1 MFLKFLDNQRI
12 CPWWLTYSF
21 DNPLRHLIHKPEK
34 ILADLVKPGMT
45 VMDIGC
51 GFGFFSIAMAR
62 MVGVSGTV
70 IAVDVQEESL
80 NILLKRAQRAR
91 VANIVKAHLSTTER
105 INYSS
110 QVDFI
115 LSFWMAHEVKDQL
128 AFFKEIIS
136 LLKPGGKY
144 LLAEP
149 TIHVSAAE
157 FDATVKNAIAS
168 GLKLVA
174 EPKVAVSRAKVF
186 TLSNRD

>member
-34 ILADLVKPGMT
+34 ILASLVKPGMT
-45 VMDIGC
+45 AMDIGC

-70 IAVDVQEESL
+70 IAEDVQEESL
-80 NILLKRAQRAR
+80 KVALKRARQAHL
-91 VANIVKAHLSTTER
+91 ANIVKPHLGTIER
-105 INYSS
+105 INYPG

-115 LSFWMAHEVKDQL
+115 LSFWMAHEVKDQPS
-128 AFFKEIIS
+128 FFKEISS

-144 LLAEP
+144 LLVEP
-149 TIHVSAAE
+149 VIHVT
-157 FDATVKNAIAS
+157 ATDFAVTVGNATAN
-168 GLKLVA
+168 GLNPVA
-174 EPKVAVSRAKVF
+174 DHKVAMSRAKLF
-186 TLSNRD
+186 TN

>member
-1 MFLKFLDNQRI
+1 MIFKFLDNQRI
-12 CPWWLTYSF
+12 CPWWMTYSF

-51 GFGFFSIAMAR
+51 GFGFFGIAMAR
-62 MVGVSGTV
+62 LVGINGTV
-70 IAVDVQEESL
+70 IAVDVQEKSL
-80 NILLKRAQRAR
+80 NILLKRAQQAR

-110 QVDFI
+110 PVDFI
-115 LSFWMAHEVKDQL
+115 LSFWMVHEVKDQP
-128 AFFKEIIS
+128 AFFKEIVS

-149 TIHVSAAE
+149 IMHVT
-157 FDATVKNAIAS
+157 ATDFKAMVRNAIAS
-168 GLKLVA
+168 GLKPVA
-174 EPKVAVSRAKVF
+174 DPKIGISRAKVF
-186 TLSNRD
+186 TI

>member
-1 MFLKFLDNQRI
+1 MVFKFLDNQRI

-62 MVGVSGTV
+62 MVGFDGRVV
-70 IAVDVQEESL
+70 AVDVQEKSL
-80 NILLKRAQRAR
+80 NILLKRSQKER
-91 VANIVKAHLSTTER
+91 VANIVDVHLATVDK
-105 INYSS
+105 IGYSG

-115 LSFWMAHEVKDQL
+115 LTFWMAHEVKDQP
-128 AFFKEIIS
+128 AFFKEIIAM
-136 LLKPGGKY
+136 LKPGAKY
-144 LLAEP
+144 LLVEP

-157 FDATVKNAIAS
+157 FDATVQNAIAS
-168 GLKLVA
+168 GLKPVA
-174 EPKVAVSRAKVF
+174 DQKVTASRAKVF
-186 TLSNRD
+186 TR

>member
-1 MFLKFLDNQRI
+1 MVFKFIDNQRI

-21 DNPLRHLIHKPEK
+21 DNPLRRFIHKPEK
-34 ILADLVKPGMT
+34 ILAGLVKPGIT

-80 NILLKRAQRAR
+80 NILLKRAQQAR
-91 VANIVKAHLSTTER
+91 VANIVKAHLSTIER
-105 INYSS
+105 INYPG

-115 LSFWMAHEVKDQL
+115 LSFWMVHEVKDQPG
-128 AFFKEIIS
+128 FFKEITS

-149 TIHVSAAE
+149 IMHVSATDFE
-157 FDATVKNAIAS
+157 ATVRNAIAS
-168 GLKLVA
+168 GLKPVA
-174 EPKVAVSRAKVF
+174 DQKISISRTKVF
-186 TLSNRD
+186 TI

>member
-1 MFLKFLDNQRI
+1 MTFKFNDKQRI

-21 DNPLRHLIHKPEK
+21 DNPLRRFIHKPEK
-34 ILADLVKPGMT
+34 ILTDLFKPGMT

-62 MVGVSGTV
+62 MVGVGGAV

-80 NILLKRAQRAR
+80 NIMLKRAQQAQ
-91 VANIVKAHLSTTER
+91 VANIVKAHLSTIER
-105 INYSS
+105 VNYPN

-115 LSFWMAHEVKDQL
+115 LSFWMAHEVKDQP
-128 AFFKEIIS
+128 AFFREIIS

-149 TIHVSAAE
+149 IMHVSAIDFE
-157 FDATVKNAIAS
+157 ATVRNAIDS
-168 GLKLVA
+168 GLKPIGD
-174 EPKVAVSRAKVF
+174 PKVGFSRAKVF
-186 TLSNRD
+186 TI